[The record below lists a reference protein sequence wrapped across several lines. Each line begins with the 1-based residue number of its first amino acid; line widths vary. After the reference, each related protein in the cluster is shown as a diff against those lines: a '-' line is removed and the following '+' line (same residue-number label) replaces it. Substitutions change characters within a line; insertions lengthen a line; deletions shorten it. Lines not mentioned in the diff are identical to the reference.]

1 MLTPEKIEI
10 FKKYKGY
17 FDGYHI
23 QTKGNEKAISD
34 DEWFLL
40 SNLMQDIYLIR
51 KGLASKSFEM
61 KVADELTKYCDN
73 KTTYDLVLQLERY
86 INDQGSE

>member
-17 FDGYHI
+17 YDGYYI
-23 QTKGNEKAISD
+23 QNKGKEEVISSD
-34 DEWFLL
+34 DWFLL
-40 SNLMQDIYLIR
+40 SNLMQDICLIR
-51 KGLASKSFEM
+51 KGLASKSFEK
-61 KVADELTKYCDN
+61 KVMDELIKYCIN
-73 KTTYDLVLQLERY
+73 KTTYDLVFQLERY